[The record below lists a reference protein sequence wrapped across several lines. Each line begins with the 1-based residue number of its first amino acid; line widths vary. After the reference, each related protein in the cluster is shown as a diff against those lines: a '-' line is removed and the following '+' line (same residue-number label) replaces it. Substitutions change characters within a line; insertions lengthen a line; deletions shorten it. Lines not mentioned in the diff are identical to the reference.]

1 MYKLIHMNQ
10 SRRVSDD
17 DLTGVLREPEAV
29 YGVES
34 VRSGLSMEEWAALR
48 NWLGVSDER
57 LAGWLLVSRATL
69 HRRKKA
75 GKMSP
80 EESDRLMRNARLCRR
95 AAAVLGGSVNARSW
109 LLAPA
114 TAFGGECPLDYA
126 NTELG
131 SREVEALLGRIE
143 YGVFS

>member
-1 MYKLIHMNQ
+1 MKRSSGRGSVQ
-10 SRRVSDD
+10 RGSVQVA
-17 DLTGVLREPEAV
+17 GVLQEPEAV

-34 VRSGLSMEEWAALR
+34 VRSGLVMDEWSALR
-48 NWLGVSDER
+48 SWLGVSDDR

-75 GKMSP
+75 GRMSP
-80 EESDRLMRNARLCRR
+80 EESDRLMRYARLCGR
-95 AAAVLGGSVNARSW
+95 AATVLGGDATARSW

-126 NTELG
+126 DTELG
-131 SREVEALLGRIE
+131 AREVEALLGRIE
-143 YGVFS
+143 HGVFS